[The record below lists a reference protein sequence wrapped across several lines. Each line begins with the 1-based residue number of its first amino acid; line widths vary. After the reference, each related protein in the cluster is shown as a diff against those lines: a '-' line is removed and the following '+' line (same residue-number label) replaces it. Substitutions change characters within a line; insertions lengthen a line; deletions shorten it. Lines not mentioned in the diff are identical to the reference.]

1 MHLQMSTTYSNQLE
15 NLNCKDISPSISKN
29 HNYIIINVGKNT
41 EFLNSNKNIMIW
53 INRGILQSPI
63 INGNTCYQ
71 KHIPHRERAF
81 IWYLAPLA
89 FLSHLNLGER
99 MRNSETLVEVKTPRH
114 RPSKRLRINHKIM
127 EYFYSTA
134 PILLPYQQ
142 CSSTFMGDYS
152 WSSARRTLS

>member
-1 MHLQMSTTYSNQLE
+1 MGTSNLNKGTTTYWLY
-15 NLNCKDISPSISKN
+15 KYSIFSGFITCLSAEVM
-29 HNYIIINVGKNT
+29 YGQVSG
-41 EFLNSNKNIMIW
+41 NIVCSDRSIW

-71 KHIPHRERAF
+71 KHIPHRERTF
-81 IWYLAPLA
+81 ICYLAPLA
-89 FLSHLNLGER
+89 FLSHLNLGES
-99 MRNSETLVEVKTPRH
+99 MRNSETLVEVKAPRH

-142 CSSTFMGDYS
+142 CSSIFMGDYS